1 MSYYANLFIVARLLL
16 RYAMNQLD
24 SERRMLYV
32 PQVDSTLLGY
42 LAEVF
47 IYQQIQSKP
56 MNNPGKF
63 SFFGS
68 FEHFV
73 SIFCTW
79 THISHC

>member
-1 MSYYANLFIVARLLL
+1 M
-16 RYAMNQLD
+16 
-24 SERRMLYV
+24 

-42 LAEVF
+42 LDEVF

-73 SIFCTW
+73 SIFLQTNKLEH
-79 THISHC
+79 TFLAVKPSKTREIPLFGLL